1 VIQLLRSKAVPYVNK
16 GRKRIYYETRGQGEP
31 LLLLMG
37 WQGNR
42 TWWPESLLSRLEKHF
57 LLILMDHRGTG
68 LSKDPLGFYS
78 IKGLA
83 KDATLV
89 LDHFGLSSSAVLGVS
104 MGGMIAQA
112 MAIHFPDRLKKLLIT
127 SSSAKVGLIRGLN
140 KEQQQAWLT
149 YLRKRDR
156 GLQEFIMDLLF
167 STDCKGDDN
176 HHIKS
181 FISRTRQQRTPA
193 RTVIKQFMAVQL
205 FDSRKKLKHFHK
217 PTLVVTGDNDMI
229 IGSHHSEA
237 LARFMPHAMLY
248 LVKGGTHAMLDAK
261 AEELGKVYVEF
272 LINDA

>member
-1 VIQLLRSKAVPYVNK
+1 MPYVSK

-68 LSKDPLGFYS
+68 LSKDPIGLYS
-78 IKGLA
+78 IKALA

-89 LDHFGLSSSAVLGVS
+89 LDHFGLSSSCVLGVS

-112 MAIHFPDRLKKLLIT
+112 MAIHFPDRLKKLVIT

-140 KEQQQAWLT
+140 KKQQKAWLS

-156 GLQEFIMDLLF
+156 GLQEFIMDQLF
-167 STDCKGDDN
+167 SRDGNSDD
-176 HHIKS
+176 HHTIAN
-181 FISRTRQQRTPA
+181 FISRTKQQRTPT

-205 FDSRKKLKHFHK
+205 FDSRKKLKHFDK

-229 IGSHHSEA
+229 IGSHHSKA
-237 LARFMPHAMLY
+237 LSSLLPQARLH
-248 LVKGGTHAMLDAK
+248 LVKGGTHAMLDAD
-261 AEELGKVYVEF
+261 AEELASVYIEF
-272 LINDA
+272 LLDEG